1 MRRVVVVVVVV
12 ARDVVAV
19 PHARCPRV
27 HRAWTRA
34 EVASAIAVRVAV
46 CRVESNRIE
55 SDKPLAGVFVGGAGE
70 TRDAGREGTDATK
83 EAEDER
89 PIGSSM
95 TNVTLDV
102 TRKIS
107 KRIEEIVRINARLLY
122 LNFPRMI
129 VKERVVTFPHM
140 RAKRGSSAARPCEK
154 KLVVFN

>member
-102 TRKIS
+102 TRMVEGWKGA
-107 KRIEEIVRINARLLY
+107 KTRGDEDVEGDDVFVA
-122 LNFPRMI
+122 
-129 VKERVVTFPHM
+129 RVVEVANVSKLPLKLDLWF
-140 RAKRGSSAARPCEK
+140 RAAFCK
-154 KLVVFN
+154 

>member
-95 TNVTLDV
+95 TNVT
-102 TRKIS
+102 
-107 KRIEEIVRINARLLY
+107 
-122 LNFPRMI
+122 PRGAL
-129 VKERVVTFPHM
+129 TCY
-140 RAKRGSSAARPCEK
+140 AARSLASARGANESLFSK
-154 KLVVFN
+154 SGYSNTTISRGEARAF